1 MVKFLQTIT
10 TIAGFIVPLATLFE
24 AEGGTGE
31 QKKQQVLT
39 ALMEELDKAGIKL
52 PPWAELFKKPILSL
66 LIDAVVNYLNR
77 QGFFEH
83 IVDFPTFIGE
93 DS

>member
-1 MVKFLQTIT
+1 MIKFLQTIVT
-10 TIAGFIVPLATLFE
+10 VAGFIVPLAMFFE

-31 QKKQQVLT
+31 EKKKQVLV
-39 ALMEELDKAGIKL
+39 ALMGELDRVGINL
-52 PPWAELFKKPILSL
+52 PAWAERFVEPILSL

-83 IVDFPTFIGE
+83 GGK
-93 DS
+93 S

>member
-1 MVKFLQTIT
+1 MIKFLQTII
-10 TIAGFIVPLATLFE
+10 TIAGFIVPLAMFFE

-31 QKKQQVLT
+31 EKKKQVLT
-39 ALMEELDKAGIKL
+39 ALMGELDNVGIKL
-52 PPWAELFKKPILSL
+52 PAWAERFVEPILSL

-83 IVDFPTFIGE
+83 GGK
-93 DS
+93 S

>member
-1 MVKFLQTIT
+1 MLKFLQIIL
-10 TIAGFIVPLATLFE
+10 TIAGFIVPLAVFFE

-31 QKKQQVLT
+31 QKKKQVQV
-39 ALMEELDKAGIKL
+39 ALMGELEKAGISF
-52 PPWAELFKKPILSL
+52 PTWAERFLEPIISL

-77 QGFFEH
+77 KDFFGL
-83 IVDFPTFIGE
+83 GE

>member
-1 MVKFLQTIT
+1 MIKFLQTIV
-10 TIAGFIVPLATLFE
+10 TIAGFIVPLAIFFE

-31 QKKQQVLT
+31 QKKRQVLT
-39 ALMEELDKAGIKL
+39 ALMGEIDKAGIKL
-52 PPWAELFKKPILSL
+52 PAWAERFVEPILSL

-83 IVDFPTFIGE
+83 GGK
-93 DS
+93 S

>member
-1 MVKFLQTIT
+1 MIKFLQTIV
-10 TIAGFIVPLATLFE
+10 TIAGFIVPLAMFFE

-31 QKKQQVLT
+31 QKKRQVLT
-39 ALMEELDKAGIKL
+39 ALMGEIDKAGIKL
-52 PPWAELFKKPILSL
+52 PAWAERFVEPILSL

-83 IVDFPTFIGE
+83 GGK
-93 DS
+93 S

>member
-1 MVKFLQTIT
+1 MVKFLQTII

-31 QKKQQVLT
+31 EKKEKVLK

-52 PPWAELFKKPILSL
+52 PAWAELFKKPILSL

-83 IVDFPTFIGE
+83 GGN
-93 DS
+93 S

>member
-1 MVKFLQTIT
+1 MIKFLQTII
-10 TIAGFIVPLATLFE
+10 TIAGFIVPLATFFE

-31 QKKQQVLT
+31 QKKKQVLT
-39 ALMEELDKAGIKL
+39 ALMSELDNVGIKL
-52 PPWAELFKKPILSL
+52 PAWAERFIEPILSL

-83 IVDFPTFIGE
+83 GGK
-93 DS
+93 S

>member
-1 MVKFLQTIT
+1 MIKFLQTIL
-10 TIAGFIVPLATLFE
+10 TIAGFIVPLAVFFE

-31 QKKQQVLT
+31 QKKKQVLI
-39 ALMEELDKAGIKL
+39 ALMGELDNVGINF
-52 PPWAELFKKPILSL
+52 PAWAERFLEPIISL

-77 QGFFEH
+77 LGFFYN
-83 IVDFPTFIGE
+83 GE

>member
-1 MVKFLQTIT
+1 MIKFLQTII
-10 TIAGFIVPLATLFE
+10 TIAGFIVPLAVFFE

-31 QKKQQVLT
+31 QKKKQVLI
-39 ALMEELDKAGIKL
+39 ALMGELDKAGIDL
-52 PPWAELFKKPILSL
+52 PKWAEPFIEPILSL

-77 QGFFEH
+77 QGFFVH
-83 IVDFPTFIGE
+83 GE

>member
-1 MVKFLQTIT
+1 MIKFFRILLTA
-10 TIAGFIVPLATLFE
+10 AGFIVPLATFFE

-31 QKKQQVLT
+31 EKKKQVLT

-52 PPWAELFKKPILSL
+52 PAWAKLFKKPILSL

-83 IVDFPTFIGE
+83 GE
-93 DS
+93 

>member
-1 MVKFLQTIT
+1 MNKFLQNII
-10 TIAGFIVPLATLFE
+10 TIAGFIVPLATFFE

-31 QKKQQVLT
+31 EKKKHVLI
-39 ALMEELDKAGIKL
+39 ALMGELDKAGINF
-52 PPWAELFKKPILSL
+52 PAWAERFVEPILSL

-83 IVDFPTFIGE
+83 GKK
-93 DS
+93 S